1 MKNTEQKI
9 LDAATNLFT
18 AKGFLATTTKEI
30 AEAANVSEMTLFRKF
45 STKQNLLTCII
56 NPIINNLRITL
67 INQAEI
73 LDAHSFFYQLLDDR
87 MDMISR
93 NESLVR
99 MIVIE
104 KTLGNLGE
112 SLDFPLIIF
121 NELNNAVKLHF
132 VKNNLLADS
141 ETIVRILIGLLL
153 THVVFPISPPYYEL
167 PNSER
172 KVLLDSMLHHIFP
185 NDGSVHNAL
194 PTGSD
199 PNVIKLAFHK

>member
-1 MKNTEQKI
+1 MKNTEQRI
-9 LDAATNLFT
+9 LDAASNLFT
-18 AKGFLATTTKEI
+18 TKGFLATTTKEI
-30 AEAANVSEMTLFRKF
+30 AENANVSEMTLFRKF

-56 NPIINNLRITL
+56 NPIINNLGGTTL
-67 INQAEI
+67 IHQAET
-73 LDAHSFFYQLLDDR
+73 LDTHAFFYQLLDNQ

-112 SLDFPLIIF
+112 SLNFPLIVF

-167 PNSER
+167 SNLER
-172 KVLLDSMLHHIFP
+172 KILLDSMLRHILP
-185 NDGSVHNAL
+185 NDG
-194 PTGSD
+194 T
-199 PNVIKLAFHK
+199 VIPL